1 MLTEFSWLE
10 VQPTVLCTP
19 AACSWTCFFALYGPP
34 YDDDRIHPA
43 SCVPQSLNGTSSRPT
58 VQSSRG
64 STGSARNAGVAA
76 LKFSLFAFQL
86 LLESA
91 SGRPAAST

>member
-1 MLTEFSWLE
+1 MWMLTEFICPV
-10 VQPTVLCTP
+10 VQPTVLCAP
-19 AACSWTCFFALYGPP
+19 DACSWTFFFALYGPP
-34 YDDDRIHPA
+34 YADERIQPP

-64 STGSARNAGVAA
+64 STGTVLKAA
-76 LKFSLFAFQL
+76 VKFALFAFHV

-91 SGRPAAST
+91 SGRPAASTW